1 MKKLFILGFLSLFFA
16 ACGGPPQYVKP
27 GATEA
32 NLEAAKSEC
41 QNQIL
46 TGRSGRELALAGVSS
61 SARGRHAR
69 TSTAMSMARH
79 DMDSSCK
86 EKAGPRRRTPEGEYI
101 RSLGVLK

>member
-1 MKKLFILGFLSLFFA
+1 MRKLFILGLLSLFFA

-79 DMDSSCK
+79 DMDSCLQGK
-86 EKAGPRRRTPEGEYI
+86 GWTPETNP
-101 RSLGVLK
+101 

>member
-32 NLEAAKSEC
+32 DLEAAKSEC
-41 QNQIL
+41 RDQIL

-69 TSTAMSMARH
+69 TSTAMSMARR
-79 DMDSSCK
+79 DLDQCLK
-86 EKAGPRRRTPEGEYI
+86 GKGWNPEANPEGE
-101 RSLGVLK
+101 

>member
-16 ACGGPPQYVKP
+16 ACGGPPQYIKP

-32 NLEAAKSEC
+32 DLEAAKSEC
-41 QNQIL
+41 RDQIL

-79 DMDSSCK
+79 DMGSCLQGK
-86 EKAGPRRRTPEGEYI
+86 GWTPET
-101 RSLGVLK
+101 KP

>member
-32 NLEAAKSEC
+32 DLEAAKSEC
-41 QNQIL
+41 RDQIL

-79 DMDSSCK
+79 VMGSCLQGK
-86 EKAGPRRRTPEGEYI
+86 GWTPET
-101 RSLGVLK
+101 KP